1 MKLYPS
7 NIFEAMGLSKM
18 DDYIKLEDC
27 KERFLYKIFSR
38 NLSYGVYDG
47 NSGFIGIRNKF
58 GMDYLFTEYHWDTGP
73 PFGTVHP
80 KEEICE
86 VPKNIQC
93 KEYDGWKRDNIE
105 LFDWLMAKVKEI
117 SDERQG

>member
-1 MKLYPS
+1 
-7 NIFEAMGLSKM
+7 M

-58 GMDYLFTEYHWDTGP
+58 GMDYLFTEYHWDAGP